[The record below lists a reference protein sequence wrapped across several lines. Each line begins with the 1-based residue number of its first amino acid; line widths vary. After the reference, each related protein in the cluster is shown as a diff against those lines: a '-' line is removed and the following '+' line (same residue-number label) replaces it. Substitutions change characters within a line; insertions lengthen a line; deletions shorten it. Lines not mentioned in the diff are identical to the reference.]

1 MRIDDLQIADI
12 MKVVT
17 ILYKMPAW
25 AFSKPAKPIE
35 VGFW

>member
-25 AFSKPAKPIE
+25 AFFQA
-35 VGFW
+35 G